1 MSVTVMRHICFIE
14 CPYHKSIPPTGKL
27 AMPNF
32 PHYQKKKP
40 AIKLNPMNFFTINIT
55 SNKRPSCFYIQLIH
69 LPQNSRHLGEDNGSI
84 RLTEG
89 TVVQTRLLAPWK
101 LLRLGFTRF
110 GKPPAF
116 QVTRKPVQV
125 TGVFSGSRFGFAFR
139 LSGARFEKPVSLVLI
154 SLRKTRNCNC
164 DVQFLL
170 VGFLCMGFHEN
181 WKSVIFWKAVGGDS
195 GLIFRKS

>member
-32 PHYQKKKP
+32 PHYQKKKTRNKTEP
-40 AIKLNPMNFFTINIT
+40 NELSTINIT

-69 LPQNSRHLGEDNGSI
+69 LPQNSRHLGENNGSI

-89 TVVQTRLLAPWK
+89 TVVQTRLLALWK

-116 QVTRKPVQV
+116 QVTRKVRS
-125 TGVFSGSRFGFAFR
+125 GDRSVFGKPFRFR
-139 LSGARFEKPVSLVLI
+139 LSAFRGAF
-154 SLRKTRNCNC
+154 RKTC
-164 DVQFLL
+164 FI
-170 VGFLCMGFHEN
+170 GFDYIKEN
-181 WKSVIFWKAVGGDS
+181 EE
-195 GLIFRKS
+195 L